1 MCVSLSTN
9 CFVWRG
15 LRYCGFVGLDFG
27 YCRWQ
32 NQRKMRTTEF
42 QTVFDMQRQQ
52 PEKIYC
58 YYLSSLMLA
67 LNNGH
72 MWVMPDGTI
81 SKPLCSSFLCWPAK
95 FWEYC
100 KKTRRNSSVFTGT
113 DRSIRFDFKKSSPY
127 SRVDLVAFAA
137 PTNNGSLWRTLQLP
151 LNDTYSTC
159 TVDWHKW
166 IPTVDCILV
175 QTLSRRQPGFYHP
188 RPTTTTPKPAVN
200 ETLSSIASLQVQ

>member
-1 MCVSLSTN
+1 MCVSLSTD

-137 PTNNGSLWRTLQLP
+137 PTNNGSFVKDTSVASQRYLQYV
-151 LNDTYSTC
+151 YSQLTQMNSYC
-159 TVDWHKW
+159 R
-166 IPTVDCILV
+166 L
-175 QTLSRRQPGFYHP
+175 YP
-188 RPTTTTPKPAVN
+188 RPNVVTTSTRLLPPTTDDHNP
-200 ETLSSIASLQVQ
+200 